1 MEEIME
7 IKLLL
12 LFIIGILLIVIAEM
26 KYKNR
31 LYSISLGAVMRHMDD
46 EGLRDFDDL
55 TPEMQS
61 MYIREEIVSMR
72 NEKFL

>member
-1 MEEIME
+1 ME

-26 KYKNR
+26 KYRNR
-31 LYSISLGAVMRHMDD
+31 LYSISMGALIRYMDD
-46 EGLRDFDDL
+46 EGLTDFDEL

-61 MYIREEIVSMR
+61 MYIREEIASMR
-72 NEKFL
+72 DGKLL

>member
-1 MEEIME
+1 ME

-31 LYSISLGAVMRHMDD
+31 LYSISLGAVMRYMDD